1 MYGKEQHL
9 SKKEIIV
16 LIKQAEQ
23 QGWRVSMAPG
33 GHYKWMAPNG
43 KLFFTSQTP
52 SDHRALQNIKRD
64 LRVNGFIFTP
74 KKERRKNRG

>member
-1 MYGKEQHL
+1 
-9 SKKEIIV
+9 
-16 LIKQAEQ
+16 
-23 QGWRVSMAPG
+23 MAPG
-33 GHYKWMAPNG
+33 GHYKWLAPNG